1 MSDVSDRP
9 GDHLVQRI
17 VDLVRAQGIAQGE
30 RIPGETDLSAALGVS
45 RPAIREA
52 LMALEAVGMLVSRK
66 GSGRVLQRMD
76 FGAVLRRVASLAPL
90 DDRRMLELLSIRQLL
105 EVGFLP
111 EAISRMS
118 PAALGRLGAV
128 TAEIEA
134 KAARGAY
141 FAEEDQDFHLTLHSG
156 LDNEVLNGILSLFWS
171 SYRRI
176 DPARMSHS
184 QRLDET
190 AAHHRR
196 IFEAIR
202 AGDVRRAQHHLDRHF
217 YDTAYVIAHTP
228 SEVDV
233 GG

>member
-1 MSDVSDRP
+1 M
-9 GDHLVQRI
+9 QRI
-17 VDLVRAQGIAQGE
+17 IDLVRAQGIAQGE
-30 RIPGETDLSAALGVS
+30 RIPGETDLSAELGVS

-52 LMALEAVGMLVSRK
+52 LMSLEAVGMLVSRK

-111 EAISRMS
+111 EAVSRMS
-118 PAALGRLGAV
+118 PEALARLGAV

-134 KAARGAY
+134 KASRGEY
-141 FAEEDQDFHLTLHSG
+141 FAEEDQDFHLTMHSG

-176 DPARMSHS
+176 DPERMAHS

-196 IFEAIR
+196 IFDAIR

-217 YDTAYVIAHTP
+217 YDTAYVISHTR
-228 SEVDV
+228 SEAEQE
-233 GG
+233 GALP